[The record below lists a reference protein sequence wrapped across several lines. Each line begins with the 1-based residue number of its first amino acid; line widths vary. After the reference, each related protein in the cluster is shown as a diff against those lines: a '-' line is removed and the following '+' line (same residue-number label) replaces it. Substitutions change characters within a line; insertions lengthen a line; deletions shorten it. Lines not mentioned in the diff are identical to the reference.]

1 MAQNKLTVVITADT
15 TQFEKQMRVVSNRL
29 KSAGKDLQSFGQSIT
44 KVTGFLTAKGAA
56 AMNAAMK
63 VQDAFKTIQTG
74 TGATGKTL
82 KGLQDEFKEL
92 ARSVPE
98 SYQEVPMAIADLNT
112 MLGLSGGQLW
122 EMGKAM
128 LDVTRLAGGDLKGN
142 IASVAKAMN
151 AWQVDAVAGT
161 AAVNDLYIVSQN
173 TGAGIADL
181 SALMAQNSDILRLLG
196 YNYQT
201 ATVLLGQFEH
211 EGVNTKKAMSGLR
224 TAAAQLVASGVKD
237 VAGGF
242 QSIANAVKNAA
253 TETQAT
259 SIAMKVFGK
268 EGGSVLAAA
277 IRSGALST
285 EELTAKLAEL
295 SEQLAKDAQSSQT
308 FKQKISQMFNDIGM
322 SMLPAGEALIS
333 LAEEYVMPLAKAFL
347 SLSPAMTKSTVA
359 VAALVAAIG
368 PISWVVGGVVTKF
381 SIFVKYGSKLFGILS
396 SGAATFTEFVAGAM
410 AAKGAMLGLNGA
422 MAISSGGLFL
432 ALTVVAGLAAA
443 VYSTAKSFGELDEA
457 ADLSA
462 SHVDNLKGRI
472 NDVKEAVLSLSQTSW
487 DLKIQDAQAQVQT
500 LSNELAG
507 LQERQRSALA
517 SYALRGRSGDRV
529 STPYDDQIKQRLAAL
544 ETVKNNKLTLEQ
556 ASQYKA
562 IYNQMQEELSRFKA
576 ATSVKGVDFVSL
588 KDSSYKKMSQLLGQL
603 KGTAFEGDTQL
614 KAIQAQLT
622 NYKPNMPPD
631 VNKPTRTMAV
641 DDTAERLRWQNS
653 NGFLSDAD
661 YLKILQ
667 NRLAAQ
673 TGGKSSGSWNK
684 EARSTYDELQRL
696 MKDSSMKSDELLR
709 WQNNAGFL
717 SNSDYSSLLQSR
729 LADQTKGL
737 NWKDWSADARS
748 TFDELQ
754 RVIGEQA
761 APAMDTLKDRFASGQ
776 ITAGEYQAQLQALM
790 DQYTQFPG
798 VTEKIKAAM
807 DGAKKKTLTFAEG
820 MKAAI
825 DDAKEAVEGLSV
837 TMGTGLADSFAR
849 AVAYGE
855 NLGDSLKKLGQ
866 DIVYTVTK
874 MWMLQSVT
882 SMFSGFLGGGAG
894 GGGTSFIPLAGWVAD
909 GITAANGRAF
919 YLGGSLVPFA
929 TGGIVSQPTLFKF
942 ARGTGLMGEA
952 GPEAIM
958 PLQRDS
964 RGRLGISA
972 EGVAPGGV
980 YAPTVNVT
988 VNNDGGEAMSED
1000 QADQLGHQLREIV
1013 DARVSEQLYRYRRTG
1028 YFRNSGAF
1036 A

>member
-1 MAQNKLTVVITADT
+1 MAQKKLTVVITADT

-29 KSAGKDLQSFGQSIT
+29 KNAGKDLQSFGKSIT
-44 KVTGFLTAKGAA
+44 AVTGFLTAKGAA

-63 VQDAFKTIQTG
+63 VQDAFKTIQAG

-98 SYQEVPMAIADLNT
+98 SYQEVATAIADLNT
-112 MLGLSGGQLW
+112 KLGLSDRPLR

-151 AWQVDAVAGT
+151 AWQVDAAAGT
-161 AAVNDLYIVSQN
+161 AAVNDLYVVSQN

-181 SALMAQNSDILRLLG
+181 SALMAKNSDVLSLLG

-201 ATVLLGQFEH
+201 AAVLLGQFER

-224 TAAAQLVASGVKD
+224 TAAAQLAASGVKD

-242 QSIANAVKNAA
+242 QGIVDAVKNAA
-253 TETQAT
+253 TETQAA
-259 SIAMKVFGK
+259 SIAMKIFGK
-268 EGGSVLAAA
+268 EGGPVLAAA

-295 SEQLAKDAQSSQT
+295 SDQLAKDAKNSQT

-359 VAALVAAIG
+359 AAALVAAIG
-368 PISWVVGGVVTKF
+368 PVSWVVGNVITKV
-381 SIFVKYGSKLFGILS
+381 STLVKYGSKLFGILS
-396 SGAATFTEFVAGAM
+396 SSAAAFTEFAAGAM

-422 MAISSGGLFL
+422 MAISSGGLAL
-432 ALTVVAGLAAA
+432 ALTAVAGLAAA
-443 VYSTAKSFGELDEA
+443 VYLTAKSFGELDDA
-457 ADLSA
+457 ADSSA
-462 SHVDNLKGRI
+462 SHVDNLKDRI

-487 DLKIQDAQAQVQT
+487 DLKIQDAQTQVQT
-500 LSNELAG
+500 LSNELAELEKKRWNANAEYG
-507 LQERQRSALA
+507 LRKV
-517 SYALRGRSGDRV
+517 SGDRV
-529 STPYDDQIKQRLAAL
+529 STPYDDQIKQKLAAL
-544 ETVKNNKLTLEQ
+544 ETARNNKLTLEQ
-556 ASQYKA
+556 AAQYKTV
-562 IYNQMQEELSRFKA
+562 YSQMQEELSRFKA
-576 ATSVKGVDFVSL
+576 SASVKGADFTGL
-588 KDSSYKKMSQLLGQL
+588 KDSSYKKMSHLLGQL
-603 KGTAFEGDTQL
+603 KGTAFEGDAQL
-614 KAIQAQLT
+614 KAIQTQLT
-622 NYKPNMPPD
+622 NYKPIVSPD
-631 VNKPTRTMAV
+631 VSKLTRTKTV
-641 DDTAERLRWQNS
+641 DDTAERLRWQHG

-661 YLKILQ
+661 YLRILQ
-667 NRLAAQ
+667 GRLAAQ
-673 TGGKSSGSWNK
+673 TGGKGAAAWNK
-684 EARSTYDELQRL
+684 DARSTYDELQRL
-696 MKDSSMKSDELLR
+696 MKDSSAKSNEALR
-709 WQNNAGFL
+709 WQNSAGFL
-717 SNSDYSSLLQSR
+717 SDADYSALLQSR
-729 LADQTKGL
+729 LAEQTKGL
-737 NWKDWSADARS
+737 NWKDWGADARS

-754 RVIGEQA
+754 RVVAEQA
-761 APAMDTLKDRFASGQ
+761 APAMDTLKERFASGQ
-776 ITAGEYQAQLQALM
+776 ITAGEYQAQLQALI
-790 DQYTQFPG
+790 DRYGQFPG
-798 VTEKIKAAM
+798 VTEKIKLAM
-807 DGAKKKTLTFAEG
+807 DGAKEKTLTFAEG

-825 DDAKEAVEGLSV
+825 DDAKDAVDGLSV

-855 NLGDSLKKLGQ
+855 SLGDSLKKLGQ
-866 DIVYTVTK
+866 DIVYTVMK

-882 SMFSGFLGGGAG
+882 RMFGGLFGGGNAVSSTAGIDNAVQAAG
-894 GGGTSFIPLAGWVAD
+894 GRMLASAYGNAF
-909 GITAANGRAF
+909 TAAGV
-919 YLGGSLVPFA
+919 VPFA
-929 TGGIVSQPTLFKF
+929 NGGIVSQPTLFKF

-964 RGRLGISA
+964 RGRLGVSA
-972 EGVAPGGV
+972 EGIAPGGV
-980 YAPTVNVT
+980 YAPQFNIIVHNEGVG
-988 VNNDGGEAMSED
+988 NMSDEQAKIFGEGFRDA
-1000 QADQLGHQLREIV
+1000 I
-1013 DARVSEQLYRYRRTG
+1013 DARVMENMSKIQRMG
-1028 YFRNSGAF
+1028 YFKNSF

>member
-1 MAQNKLTVVITADT
+1 MAQKKLTVVITADT

-29 KSAGKDLQSFGQSIT
+29 KNAGKDLQSFGKSIT
-44 KVTGFLTAKGAA
+44 AVTGLLTAKGAA

-63 VQDAFKTIQTG
+63 VQDAFKTIQAG

-98 SYQEVPMAIADLNT
+98 SYQEVATAIADLNT
-112 MLGLSGGQLW
+112 KLGLSDRPLR

-151 AWQVDAVAGT
+151 AWQVDAAAGT
-161 AAVNDLYIVSQN
+161 AAVNDLYVVSQN

-181 SALMAQNSDILRLLG
+181 SALMAKNSDVLSLLG

-201 ATVLLGQFEH
+201 AAVLLGQFER

-224 TAAAQLVASGVKD
+224 TAAAQLAASGVKD

-242 QSIANAVKNAA
+242 QGIVDAVKNAA
-253 TETQAT
+253 TETQAA
-259 SIAMKVFGK
+259 SIAMKIFGK
-268 EGGSVLAAA
+268 EGGPVLAAA

-295 SEQLAKDAQSSQT
+295 SDQLDKDAKNSQT
-308 FKQKISQMFNDIGM
+308 FKQKMSQMFNDIGM

-333 LAEEYVMPLAKAFL
+333 LAEEYVMPLMKAFL
-347 SLSPAMTKSTVA
+347 SLSPAMTKNTVA
-359 VAALVAAIG
+359 VLALVAAIG
-368 PISWVVGGVVTKF
+368 PVSWVVGNVITKF
-381 SIFVKYGSKLFGILS
+381 SILVKYGSKLFGILS
-396 SGAATFTEFVAGAM
+396 SGAATFTEFAAGAM

-432 ALTVVAGLAAA
+432 ALTAVAALAATI
-443 VYSTAKSFGELDEA
+443 YSAAKSFSELDDA
-457 ADLSA
+457 ADSSA
-462 SHVDNLKGRI
+462 SHVDNLKDRI

-487 DLKIQDAQAQVQT
+487 NLKIQDAQAQIQT
-500 LSNELAG
+500 LSNELAS
-507 LQERQRSALA
+507 LQEQQKSVSA

-529 STPYDDQIKQRLAAL
+529 STPYDDQIKQKLAAL
-544 ETVKNNKLTLEQ
+544 ETARNNKLTLEQ
-556 ASQYKA
+556 AAQYKA
-562 IYNQMQEELSRFKA
+562 VYSQMQEELSRFKA
-576 ATSVKGVDFVSL
+576 AASVKGADFTGL
-588 KDSSYKKMSQLLGQL
+588 KDSSYKKMSNLLGQL

-614 KAIQAQLT
+614 KAIQTQLT
-622 NYKPNMPPD
+622 NYKPIVSPD
-631 VNKPTRTMAV
+631 VSKLMRTKTI

-653 NGFLSDAD
+653 NGFLSDSD
-661 YLKILQ
+661 YLRILQ
-667 NRLAAQ
+667 GRLAAQ
-673 TGGKSSGSWNK
+673 TGGKGAAAWNK
-684 EARSTYDELQRL
+684 DARSTYDELQRL
-696 MKDSSMKSDELLR
+696 MKDSSAKSNEALR
-709 WQNNAGFL
+709 WQNSAGFL
-717 SNSDYSSLLQSR
+717 SDADYSALLQSR
-729 LADQTKGL
+729 LAEQTKGL
-737 NWKDWSADARS
+737 NWKDWGADARS

-754 RVIGEQA
+754 RVVAEQA
-761 APAMDTLKDRFASGQ
+761 APAMDTLKERFASGQ
-776 ITAGEYQAQLQALM
+776 ITAGEYQVQLQALM
-790 DQYTQFPG
+790 DRYGQFPG
-798 VTEKIKAAM
+798 VTEKIRLAM
-807 DGAKKKTLTFAEG
+807 DGAKEKTLTFAEG

-825 DDAKEAVEGLSV
+825 GDAKDAVDSLSV

-855 NLGDSLKKLGQ
+855 SLGDSLKKLGQ
-866 DIVYTVTK
+866 DIVYTVMK

-882 SMFSGFLGGGAG
+882 RMFGGLFGGGSTVSSTAGIDNAVQAAG
-894 GGGTSFIPLAGWVAD
+894 GRMLASAYGNAF
-909 GITAANGRAF
+909 TAAGV
-919 YLGGSLVPFA
+919 VPFA
-929 TGGIVSQPTLFKF
+929 SGGVVNRPTLFRF

-964 RGRLGISA
+964 RGRLGVSA
-972 EGVAPGGV
+972 EGIAPGGV
-980 YAPTVNVT
+980 YAPQFNVT
-988 VNNDGGEAMSED
+988 VHNEGSGSMSDE
-1000 QADQLGHQLREIV
+1000 QAQTMGRNLR
-1013 DARVSEQLYRYRRTG
+1013 DAIDTRVAENLSVYKRMG
-1028 YFRNSGAF
+1028 YFNNSF

>member
-1 MAQNKLTVVITADT
+1 MAQKKLTVVITADT

-29 KSAGKDLQSFGQSIT
+29 KNAGKDLQSFGKSIT
-44 KVTGFLTAKGAA
+44 AVTGLLTAKGAA

-63 VQDAFKTIQTG
+63 VQDAFKTIQAG

-98 SYQEVPMAIADLNT
+98 SYQEVATAIADLNT
-112 MLGLSGGQLW
+112 KLGLSDRPLR

-151 AWQVDAVAGT
+151 AWQVDAAAGT
-161 AAVNDLYIVSQN
+161 AAVNDLYVVSQN

-181 SALMAQNSDILRLLG
+181 SALMAKNSDVLSLLG

-201 ATVLLGQFEH
+201 AAVLLGQFER

-224 TAAAQLVASGVKD
+224 TAAAQLAASGVKD

-242 QSIANAVKNAA
+242 QGIVDAVKNAA
-253 TETQAT
+253 TETQAA
-259 SIAMKVFGK
+259 SIAMKIFGK
-268 EGGSVLAAA
+268 EGGPVLAAA

-295 SEQLAKDAQSSQT
+295 SDQLAKDAKNSQT
-308 FKQKISQMFNDIGM
+308 FKQKMSQMFNDIGM

-333 LAEEYVMPLAKAFL
+333 LAEEYVMPLMKAFL

-359 VAALVAAIG
+359 VLALAAAIG
-368 PISWVVGGVVTKF
+368 PVSWVVGNVITKF
-381 SIFVKYGSKLFGILS
+381 SILVKYGSKLFGILS
-396 SGAATFTEFVAGAM
+396 SGAATFTEFAAGAM

-432 ALTVVAGLAAA
+432 ALTAVAALAATI
-443 VYSTAKSFGELDEA
+443 YSAAKSFSELDDA
-457 ADLSA
+457 ADSSA
-462 SHVDNLKGRI
+462 SHVDNLKDRI

-487 DLKIQDAQAQVQT
+487 NLKIQDAQAQIQT
-500 LSNELAG
+500 LSNELAS
-507 LQERQRSALA
+507 LQEQQKSVSA

-529 STPYDDQIKQRLAAL
+529 STPYDDQIKQKLAAL
-544 ETVKNNKLTLEQ
+544 ETARNNKLTLEQ
-556 ASQYKA
+556 AAQYKA
-562 IYNQMQEELSRFKA
+562 VYSQMQEELSRFKA
-576 ATSVKGVDFVSL
+576 AASVKGADFTGL
-588 KDSSYKKMSQLLGQL
+588 KDSSYKKMSNLLGQL

-614 KAIQAQLT
+614 KAIQTQLT
-622 NYKPNMPPD
+622 NYKPIVSPD
-631 VNKPTRTMAV
+631 VSKLMRTKTI

-653 NGFLSDAD
+653 NGFLSDSD
-661 YLKILQ
+661 YLRILQ
-667 NRLAAQ
+667 GRLAAQ
-673 TGGKSSGSWNK
+673 TGGKGAAAWNK
-684 EARSTYDELQRL
+684 DARSTYDELQRL
-696 MKDSSMKSDELLR
+696 MKDSSAKSNEALR
-709 WQNNAGFL
+709 WQNSAGFL
-717 SNSDYSSLLQSR
+717 SDADYSALLQSR
-729 LADQTKGL
+729 LAEQTKGL
-737 NWKDWSADARS
+737 TWKDWGADARS

-754 RVIGEQA
+754 RVIAEQA
-761 APAMDTLKDRFASGQ
+761 APAMDTLKERFASGQ

-790 DQYTQFPG
+790 DRYGQFPG
-798 VTEKIKAAM
+798 VTEKIKLAM
-807 DGAKKKTLTFAEG
+807 DSAKEKTLTFAEG

-825 DDAKEAVEGLSV
+825 ADAKDAVDGLSV

-849 AVAYGE
+849 AIAYGE
-855 NLGDSLKKLGQ
+855 SLGDSLKKLGQ
-866 DIVYTVTK
+866 DIVYTVMK

-882 SMFSGFLGGGAG
+882 RMFSGLFGGGSAVSSTAGIDNAVQAAG
-894 GGGTSFIPLAGWVAD
+894 GRMLASAYGNAF
-909 GITAANGRAF
+909 TAAGV
-919 YLGGSLVPFA
+919 VPFA
-929 TGGIVSQPTLFKF
+929 NGGIVSRPTLFKF

-964 RGRLGISA
+964 RGRLGVSA
-972 EGVAPGGV
+972 EGIAPGGV
-980 YAPTVNVT
+980 YAPQFNITVHNEGVG
-988 VNNDGGEAMSED
+988 NMSDEQAKIFGEGFRDA
-1000 QADQLGHQLREIV
+1000 I
-1013 DARVSEQLYRYRRTG
+1013 DARVMENMSKIQRMG
-1028 YFRNSGAF
+1028 YFRNSF